1 MLFRSSKDTEITIME
16 RPDDEFEAFV
26 WSSFERTIDPR
37 KVAEELD
44 IPSSRVCEIL
54 NHDPDRY
61 RDVLT
66 LSRHEDQ
73 ASWKRHH
80 TRTHEIIGDFLEL
93 IAGQVQ
99 EIKSA
104 AAEGRPTTILDK
116 YGKPLPALD
125 ALQMVATGK
134 LFGQIIRLGTQASR
148 IMLESERVHHT
159 THPIEKDIERDKPLD
174 ASIAPGLHDFENMTD
189 AELIK
194 SFEELGLQPPNLA
207 DNPQPDNES
216 PGVTPNKNPS
226 CE

>member
-1 MLFRSSKDTEITIME
+1 MAKLKETEITIME
-16 RPDDEFEAFV
+16 RSDDEFEALI
-26 WSSFERTIDPR
+26 WSTFERSIDPR
-37 KVAEELD
+37 MVAEELD
-44 IPSSRVCEIL
+44 IPPSRVCEVL
-54 NHDPDRY
+54 NRDPDRY

-73 ASWKRHH
+73 ASWKQHH

-93 IAGQVQ
+93 IAGQVK

-148 IMLESERVHHT
+148 IMLESERLHHT

-174 ASIAPGLHDFENMTD
+174 ASLSPKLQDFENMTD
-189 AELIK
+189 SELIR
-194 SFEELGLQPPNLA
+194 SFEDLGLPPPNLK
-207 DNPQPDNES
+207 DNLPSDNGS
-216 PGVTPNKNPS
+216 VVTTPNNNPS
-226 CE
+226 PE

>member
-1 MLFRSSKDTEITIME
+1 ME
-16 RPDDEFEAFV
+16 RSDDEFEALV
-26 WSSFERTIDPR
+26 WSTFERSIDPR
-37 KVAEELD
+37 KAAKELD
-44 IPSSRVCEIL
+44 IPASRVCEIL
-54 NHDPDRY
+54 NRDPDRY

-73 ASWKRHH
+73 ASWQQHH

-116 YGKPLPALD
+116 HGKPLPALD
-125 ALQMVATGK
+125 ALQMVAAGK

-159 THPIEKDIERDKPLD
+159 THPVDKDIERDKPLD
-174 ASIAPGLHDFENMTD
+174 ASVVSGLTDFENMTD
-189 AELIK
+189 EELIS
-194 SFEELGLQPPNLA
+194 SFENLGLQPPNLA
-207 DNPQPDNES
+207 DDLHQDTES
-216 PGVTPNKNPS
+216 PEANPNNNPS
-226 CE
+226 PD